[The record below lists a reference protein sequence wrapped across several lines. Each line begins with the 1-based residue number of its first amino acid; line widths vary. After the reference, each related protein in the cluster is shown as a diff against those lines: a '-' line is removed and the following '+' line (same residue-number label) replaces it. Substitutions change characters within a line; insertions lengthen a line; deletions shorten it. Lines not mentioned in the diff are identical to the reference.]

1 MMGMNTFLMRN
12 SVNIFDKNQVNIS
25 RADAGV
31 ANGNRVN
38 INEVNSYETGMLQS
52 IGDEANVDSIS
63 EGGFMLQDVA
73 MQIKGLLNY
82 GVVGSGGS
90 GIDSDKGKQK
100 YLGKINARLQSG
112 RPLTPKQIAYLQK
125 NEPLLYLYAKII
137 EIKRKSVESQLK
149 NCRSKEEAQRIQE
162 FAMSSIGK
170 NNPIREKLINT
181 VNYTIEEFKRTDS
194 YKHLPSTDKEA
205 NHHNNSV
212 NKLKTDE
219 DKQNDQEEDDTDDED
234 RLTVQYDISLGKY
247 QEAFI
252 CKTNDIESS
261 FSSIQC

>member
-1 MMGMNTFLMRN
+1 MGMNTFLMGN

-100 YLGKINARLQSG
+100 YLEKINARLQSG

-137 EIKRKSVESQLK
+137 EIKRKSVESQLR

-181 VNYTIEEFKRTDS
+181 VNYTIEEFKKTDS
-194 YKHLPSTDKEA
+194 YKSLPETDKQA
-205 NHHNNSV
+205 NHNKKDNI

-219 DKQNDQEEDDTDDED
+219 DKQNDESDADEGD
-234 RLTVQYDISLGKY
+234 GLTIQYDISLGKY
-247 QEAFI
+247 QEAYA
-252 CKTNDIESS
+252 CSTTEKASS
-261 FSSIQC
+261 FSSVRC